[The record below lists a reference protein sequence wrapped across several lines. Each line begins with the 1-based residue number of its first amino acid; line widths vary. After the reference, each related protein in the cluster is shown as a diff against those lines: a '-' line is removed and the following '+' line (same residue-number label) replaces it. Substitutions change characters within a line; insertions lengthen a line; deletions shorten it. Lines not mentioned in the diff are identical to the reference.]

1 MMPAVRQCTTVV
13 GRHLR
18 AISATRASQ
27 AMLKRDQLLAELN
40 ALLRPERQRDY
51 CPNGLQV
58 EGREQ
63 IQRIVTGVTACQ
75 ALLDAALVQEADAV
89 LVHHGYFWKGEDE
102 RVTGIKKQR
111 LQTLLAAD
119 LNLFA
124 YHLPL
129 DVHPVLGNNAQLARQ
144 LGLEVDGP
152 LMPDRGD
159 DSIGLVGHLPD
170 VMSALEFARHLESV
184 LGRSVLHIGDDDDE
198 IETLGW
204 CTGAAQ
210 GYIDK
215 ALELGMDAYVSGEIS
230 EQTVHFARETGIHY
244 FACGHHAS
252 ERYGVQALG
261 NWVAQK
267 FGVEHVF
274 IDIDNPV

>member
-1 MMPAVRQCTTVV
+1 MV
-13 GRHLR
+13 
-18 AISATRASQ
+18 
-27 AMLKRDQLLAELN
+27 KRDLLLADLD
-40 ALLRPERQRDY
+40 ALLRPGRFRDY

-75 ALLDAALVQEADAV
+75 ALLDAALVQEADAI

-102 RVTGIKKQR
+102 RVTGIRKQR
-111 LQTLLAAD
+111 LQTLLQAD

-129 DVHPVLGNNAQLARQ
+129 DAHPTLGNNAQLARR

-159 DSIGLVGHLPD
+159 DSIGLAGHLPD

-184 LGRSVLHIGDDDDE
+184 LGRNVLHIGDDDDE
-198 IETLGW
+198 IDTLGW

-210 GYIDK
+210 GYIDH
-215 ALELGMDAYVSGEIS
+215 ALALGMDAYVSGEIS

-252 ERYGVQALG
+252 ERYGVQAVGAHL
-261 NWVAQK
+261 AQK
-267 FGVEHVF
+267 FGIEHVF